1 MKIRTRL
8 TIRYL
13 IATLLLGF
21 AVFAVLEQLLF
32 PDAGFDM
39 LQILNV
45 KLLAIW
51 AISFL
56 VLFVIGYLMA
66 RNALN
71 PVSKI
76 IKQVEKIT
84 ASNLNQRVETDNPRD
99 EIGELAA
106 TFNDTL
112 DRLEESFEPQKMF
125 VSNVSHELRTPLAA
139 LIAELELSLRKERSN
154 EDYKNVVESALIDA
168 RKIEKLSNGLMDLA
182 KASYH
187 TNQIKMSAVRLDEIL
202 LDASTIVMQADNKC
216 SVNLIFDENNEH
228 TSASLSDREQNITI
242 LGNEYLLRTAF
253 VNLIENNCKFSQNHT
268 STVQILLSEQSISIR
283 FSDTG
288 TGISPED
295 ISQIFK
301 PFYRGKNQFFS
312 AGNGIGMTLVER
324 IVNLHNGSIVIDSKE
339 GVGTSFTLT
348 FGLF

>member
-1 MKIRTRL
+1 MKIRTKL

-13 IATLLLGF
+13 IATLLLVI

-39 LQILNV
+39 LQILTV
-45 KLLAIW
+45 RLLAIW
-51 AISFL
+51 AISL
-56 VLFVIGYLMA
+56 AILFIIGYFMA

-76 IKQVEKIT
+76 VKQVEKIT
-84 ASNLNQRVETDNPRD
+84 ASNLSQRVETDNPKD

-112 DRLEESFEPQKMF
+112 DRLEESFEAQKMF

-139 LIAELELSLRKERSN
+139 LITELELSLRRERSN

-187 TNQIKMSAVRLDEIL
+187 TDQIKMSTVRLDEIL
-202 LDASTIVMQADNKC
+202 LDASTIVMKANEQH
-216 SVNLIFDENNEH
+216 SVNLIFDESNDHDH
-228 TSASLSDREQNITI
+228 TITI

-253 VNLIENNCKFSQNHT
+253 VNLMENNCKFSQNHT
-268 STVQILLSEQSISIR
+268 STVQILFSEQTVSIR

-288 TGISPED
+288 IGISAED
-295 ISQIFK
+295 LEQIFK
-301 PFYRGKNQFFS
+301 PFYRGKNRFFS

-324 IVNLHNGSIVIDSKE
+324 IVNLHNGLISIESEE
-339 GVGTSFTLT
+339 GKGTSFTVA
-348 FGLF
+348 FGLVM

>member
-1 MKIRTRL
+1 MKIRTKL

-13 IATLLLGF
+13 TATLLLVI
-21 AVFAVLEQLLF
+21 AVFVVLEELLF
-32 PDAGFDM
+32 PRAGFDM
-39 LQILNV
+39 LRILNV

-51 AISFL
+51 AISFT
-56 VLFVIGYLMA
+56 VLFIIGYFMA
-66 RNALN
+66 RNALS

-84 ASNLNQRVETDNPRD
+84 ASSLSQRVETENPKD

-112 DRLEESFEPQKMF
+112 DRLEESFDAQKMF

-139 LIAELELSLRKERSN
+139 LIAELELSLRRERSN
-154 EDYKNVVESALIDA
+154 EDYQKVVENALVDA
-168 RKIEKLSNGLMDLA
+168 RKIEKLSNDLMDLA

-187 TNQIKMSAVRLDEIL
+187 TDQIKMTTVRLDEIL
-202 LDASTIVMQADNKC
+202 LDASTIVMQACEKHN
-216 SVNLIFDENNEH
+216 VNLIFDESN
-228 TSASLSDREQNITI
+228 SDDRTATI

-268 STVQILLSEQSISIR
+268 STVQILFSDQTISVR

-288 TGISPED
+288 IGISSED
-295 ISQIFK
+295 LMQIFK
-301 PFYRGKNQFFS
+301 PFYRGKNRRFS
-312 AGNGIGMTLVER
+312 AGNGIGMALVER
-324 IVNLHNGSIVIDSKE
+324 IVKLHNSTISIDSQE
-339 GVGTSFTLT
+339 GKGTVFTLR
-348 FGLF
+348 FELI